1 MAEISDKPSIDKL
14 FLHRGIHFLKG
25 VITPEEIDAIEH
37 FPIRDSD
44 VFLVTYPKSGT
55 VWMQQI
61 LSLIYHD
68 GHHNKTENLETVDRA
83 PWLEYNFKKVNFEQR
98 PSPRLFTT
106 HLPYYLVPKG
116 LKTKKAKVIYVTRNP
131 KDSLASY
138 FHFNNML
145 RKFSENPTI
154 MMEEHFDDYLNG
166 KVIAGSWFDHV
177 KGWYTHKDEF
187 NILFLQY
194 EDMVKDL
201 RGAVL
206 KICSFVG
213 KGMDDQT
220 VDTIVER
227 ATFKNMKKDV
237 TANYEKLVQKET
249 PKTLTFLRKGT
260 IGDWKNVM
268 TVAQNEKFDKVF
280 QEKMKDVPIK
290 FIWDINEN

>member
-1 MAEISDKPSIDKL
+1 
-14 FLHRGIHFLKG
+14 
-25 VITPEEIDAIEH
+25 
-37 FPIRDSD
+37 
-44 VFLVTYPKSGT
+44 T
-55 VWMQQI
+55 VWTQQI
-61 LSLIYHD
+61 LSLIYHE
-68 GHHNKTENLETVDRA
+68 GHLNKTENIETVDRA
-83 PWLEYNFKKVNFEQR
+83 PWLEYNLKKVDFEQR
-98 PSPRLFTT
+98 PSPRLITT

-131 KDSLASY
+131 KDNLVSY

-145 RKFSENPTI
+145 RQFSENPTT

-166 KVIAGSWFDHV
+166 KVVSGSWFDHV
-177 KGWYTHKDEF
+177 KGWHTHKDEF
-187 NILFLQY
+187 NILFLHY

-213 KGMDDQT
+213 KSMDDQT

-268 TVAQNEKFDKVF
+268 TVAQNERFDK
-280 QEKMKDVPIK
+280 
-290 FIWDINEN
+290 

>member
-1 MAEISDKPSIDKL
+1 MAEEVYKPSVDKL
-14 FLHRGIHFLKG
+14 FLHRGFQFVEG
-25 VITPEEIDAIEH
+25 MITPEEIDALEH

-55 VWMQQI
+55 VWTQQI
-61 LSLIYHD
+61 LCLIFYE
-68 GHHNKTENLETVDRA
+68 GHLNETEKIENGDRA
-83 PWLEYNFKKVNFEQR
+83 PWLEYNWKKVDFDQR
-98 PSPRLFTT
+98 PSPRLITT

-116 LKTKKAKVIYVTRNP
+116 LKNKKAKVIYVTRNP
-131 KDSLASY
+131 KDNLISY
-138 FHFNNML
+138 FHFNNMI
-145 RKFSENPTI
+145 RKFNENPTAT
-154 MMEEHFDDYLNG
+154 MDEHFEDYLNG
-166 KVIAGSWFDHV
+166 KVASSCWFDHV
-177 KGWYTHKDEF
+177 KGWHTHKDEF

-206 KICSFVG
+206 KVCSFVG
-213 KGMDDQT
+213 KELDDQT
-220 VDTIVER
+220 VDAIVDR

-237 TANYEKLVQKET
+237 TANYENLAQNET
-249 PKTLTFLRKGT
+249 SKRMTFLRKGT

-268 TVAQNEKFDKVF
+268 TVAQNEKFDKIF